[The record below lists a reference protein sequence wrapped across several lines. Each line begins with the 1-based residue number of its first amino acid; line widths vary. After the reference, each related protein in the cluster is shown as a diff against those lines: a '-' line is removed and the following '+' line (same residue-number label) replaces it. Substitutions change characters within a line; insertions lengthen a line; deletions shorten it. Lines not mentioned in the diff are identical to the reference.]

1 MFRQRMTT
9 WCLAAVLTGWG
20 ALALAGLDEDSL
32 IKALAAYE
40 WGQSDAALR
49 SIDKAVVAAMKNEAA
64 RKDLETRLSQ
74 LLKATATRPAKCYA
88 CQKLAL
94 VGTKDCVPALAGLL
108 ADKDLSHMA
117 RYALEAIPDAAAAAA
132 LRDAMPNLKGAA
144 KVGVINSLG
153 VRRDAASVAPLA
165 AVLGDADSQ
174 IVAAAASAL
183 ARIGTAEAVRTL
195 FDSRVKAPA
204 AIRVPVSVACVEAA
218 EALSQA
224 GDKGEAA
231 KRFQELIAP
240 AEPPW
245 VQAAAFRGLIAAQ
258 PDQAFQRV
266 MKALQGDDALRRA
279 VAGETIRAANDPK
292 PYADALGTLPPAT
305 QVIVLNVLGQRGYVA
320 ARGAV
325 VAALGSP
332 DEAVR
337 AAALGALGHV
347 GTVED
352 VPRLAA
358 AAGKPGAEGDAAR
371 AALVRIKA
379 PGANKAMVAAMS
391 QTAAA
396 RAALVGALAA
406 RWAVDELPAVVRCTE
421 DPQPEV
427 RSAAVAAIATI
438 GQRQQAGDLVRLL
451 RKTQVPNERAAIAS
465 ALLAVCGRYGA
476 ACAPHVTPLA
486 QSGDGG
492 LRVIAIH
499 ALVSCGGQSA
509 LAAVRSAIEDPEET
523 VRDEAIR
530 TLSSWPN
537 RWPDDA
543 GAREPL
549 LALARSARKASHQV
563 LALRGFLQCVEND
576 KSLPSQQK
584 GAEVSKVLPL
594 VTRAEEKR
602 LAIATIGS
610 LPTAGALEMLARFA
624 ADPAVSE
631 EACSAI
637 VTLAER
643 SDLKDVSNQQRQK
656 ALRTAAEN
664 SKADATKK
672 RAEDALRAVK

>member
-1 MFRQRMTT
+1 MII
-9 WCLAAVLTGWG
+9 WCLAAVLAGWG
-20 ALALAGLDEDSL
+20 ASALAGLDEDF
-32 IKALAAYE
+32 KALATHE

-49 SIDKAVVAAMKNEAA
+49 SIDKAVVAARNREPA
-64 RKDLETRLSQ
+64 RKDLEMRLAQ

-94 VGTKDCVPALAGLL
+94 IGTKDCVPALAGML

-117 RYALEAIPDAAAAAA
+117 RYALEAIPDAAAAAV
-132 LRDAMPNLKGAA
+132 LRDAMPNLKDAA

-165 AVLGDADSQ
+165 ASLGDADSQ
-174 IVAAAASAL
+174 VVAAAASAL

-195 FDSRVKAPA
+195 FAFRAKAPA
-204 AIRVPVSVACVEAA
+204 AIRASVSVACVEAA
-218 EALSQA
+218 QSLAQA
-224 GDKGEAA
+224 GDKDEAA
-231 KRFQELIAP
+231 KRFEELIVP
-240 AEPPW
+240 TEPVW
-245 VQAAAFRGLIAAQ
+245 VQMGAFRGLIAAQ
-258 PDQAFQRV
+258 PEQAFQRV
-266 MKALQGDDALRRA
+266 IKALQGDDALRRA
-279 VAGETIRAANDPK
+279 VAGETIRAVNDPK
-292 PYADALGTLPPAT
+292 PYADALGTLPPAA

-337 AAALGALGHV
+337 AAAMGALGHV

-358 AAGKPGAEGDAAR
+358 AAAKPGAAGDAAR
-371 AALVRIKA
+371 AALVRIKT
-379 PGANKAMVAAMS
+379 PGANKAMVAAIS

-396 RAALVGALAA
+396 RAAVVGALAA
-406 RWAVDELPAVVRCTE
+406 RGAVDELPALVRCIE

-427 RSAAVAAIATI
+427 RSAALAAVAAI
-438 GQRQQAGDLVRLL
+438 GRQQQAGDLVRLL
-451 RKTQVPNERAAIAS
+451 RKTQVPNERAAVAS
-465 ALLAVCGRYGA
+465 ALLSVCGRYGA

-499 ALVSCGGQSA
+499 ALVSCGGESA

-537 RWPDDA
+537 KWPDDA
-543 GAREPL
+543 GARDPL
-549 LALARSARKASHQV
+549 LALARSAKKASHQV
-563 LALRGFLQCVEND
+563 LALRGYLQCVQND
-576 KSLPSQQK
+576 KSLPSQEK
-584 GAEVSKVLPL
+584 AAELNKVLPL

-602 LAIATIGS
+602 LAIATIGALS
-610 LPTAGALEMLARFA
+610 NAGALEMLARFA

-637 VTLAER
+637 VNLAER
-643 SDLKDVSNQQRQK
+643 GDLKDVSNQQRRK

-672 RAEDALRAVK
+672 RAEELLKAVP